1 MPRPYPFGVC
11 VRGVFM
17 HTPLPLLPL
26 LLLSPF
32 PTPYPPNVLSYASKV
47 RKRKGTVRN
56 IHSVEERKKN
66 HCTKLLLR
74 RKGLP
79 RPCPTFCCF
88 YARSLP
94 SATSCSSG
102 STQWRILWTIKTT
115 RHCSASDWCR
125 RKCSNRN
132 TFSESFHLS
141 VGRK

>member
-1 MPRPYPFGVC
+1 MPRPYPFGVL
-11 VRGVFM
+11 M
-17 HTPLPLLPL
+17 HSPL
-26 LLLSPF
+26 LLLPPLLLPPF
-32 PTPYPPNVLSYASKV
+32 PTPHPPNMLSYASKV

-79 RPCPTFCCF
+79 RPCSTFCCF

-102 STQWRILWTIKTT
+102 STQWRILWTVKTT

-125 RKCSNRN
+125 RKSSNRN
-132 TFSESFHLS
+132 TFSESFHS
-141 VGRK
+141 SFGGK